1 MKKGFSLLNI
11 IIIIGFFALGF
22 LIFSNLNK
30 SNDIADEENNIAS
43 NQNIENNI
51 ASGNA
56 TNTATKNQTEN
67 SGDTKNGTQIKAS
80 ALPDPSTL
88 PTTSMESYITKVLP
102 QETTEPSHNGNFVNE
117 KYNYSIKFPS
127 SWNLKNTYLD
137 NVSVGT
143 TPPKNGQGAVNIK
156 IGTDSQ
162 NEIQQLRNEVKK
174 YAGMLSLTERTTSID
189 GVGAEEITLV
199 NEINKTKD
207 VYTIFSQG
215 SFDYLIKYT
224 HESEEF
230 VLEAKKVLANFK
242 FIKK

>member
-1 MKKGFSLLNI
+1 M
-11 IIIIGFFALGF
+11 
-22 LIFSNLNK
+22 IFSKFNNTNEIVKDETNK
-30 SNDIADEENNIAS
+30 SDG
-43 NQNIENNI
+43 QNIENNI
-51 ASGNA
+51 AQNDA
-56 TNTATKNQTEN
+56 TNNSTSNSTKNPIDSKT
-67 SGDTKNGTQIKAS
+67 GIQIKAS

-88 PTTSMESYITKVLP
+88 PATSMESYITNVLP
-102 QETTEPSHNGNFVNE
+102 QETAEPTHNGNFVNE

-143 TPPKNGQGAVNIK
+143 TPPKNGRGAVNIK

-174 YAGMLSLTERTTSID
+174 YPGMLSLTERATSID
-189 GVGAEEITLV
+189 GVSAQEITLV

-230 VLEAKKVLANFK
+230 VLEAKKVLVNFK
-242 FIKK
+242 FIQK

>member
-11 IIIIGFFALGF
+11 IIISGLFALGF
-22 LIFSNLNK
+22 LIFSKFNNTNEIISEKTSK
-30 SNDIADEENNIAS
+30 SDS
-43 NQNIENNI
+43 QNIENNI
-51 ASGNA
+51 AQ
-56 TNTATKNQTEN
+56 NTATDTSTNNPAKN
-67 SGDTKNGTQIKAS
+67 SVDTKTGTQIKAS

-102 QETTEPSHNGNFVNE
+102 QETAEPTHNGNFVNE

-143 TPPKNGQGAVNIK
+143 TPPKNGQGAVSIK

-189 GVGAEEITLV
+189 GVGAQEITLV

-215 SFDYLIKYT
+215 GFDYLIKYT